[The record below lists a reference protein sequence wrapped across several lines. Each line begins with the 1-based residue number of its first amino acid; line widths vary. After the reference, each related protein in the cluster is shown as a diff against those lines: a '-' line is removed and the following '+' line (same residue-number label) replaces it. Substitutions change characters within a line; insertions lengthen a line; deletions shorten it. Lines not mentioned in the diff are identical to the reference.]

1 MENSCLFKNELT
13 TESDILHGTRS
24 TCKIPQEYN
33 HMFNHYCKKQA
44 K

>member
-1 MENSCLFKNELT
+1 MT

-24 TCKIPQEYN
+24 SKIPQEYN
-33 HMFNHYCKKQA
+33 HMFNRYCKKQA